1 MRRWLPMLLGLIA
14 LAVLISVAQVVG
26 LFPWALERVEQLGP
40 WAPAAF
46 VVLYALSV
54 VAMIPSIVPSVAA
67 GALFGVS
74 WGLPASVLGGALGAV
89 MAFGIGRSLAGRRL
103 ERRLQRDVRL
113 MALARLASERG
124 WRIVA
129 LARLTPVF
137 PFVVANFLF
146 GATTIRARDYFL
158 ASLVGTLPSNAV
170 YVYLGAAAGRVS
182 AVVGGSAE
190 TSNAERALFVLG
202 LVATIGLAVYL
213 RRLASEALSVRS

>member
-14 LAVLISVAQVVG
+14 LAVLISAAQALG
-26 LFPWALERVEQLGP
+26 LFPWALEQVEQLGL

-54 VAMIPSIVPSVAA
+54 LAMIPSVVPSFAA
-67 GALFGVS
+67 GALFGVAT
-74 WGLPASVLGGALGAV
+74 GLPASALGGALGAV
-89 MAFGIGRSLAGRRL
+89 MAFGVGRSLAGRFI
-103 ERRLQRDVRL
+103 ERRLEHDVRL
-113 MALARLASERG
+113 KALARLASERG

-137 PFVVANFLF
+137 PFVIANYLF
-146 GATTIRARDYFL
+146 GATAIRARDYFF

-182 AVVGGSAE
+182 AVADGTAE
-190 TSNAERALFVLG
+190 ASNGERALFALG
-202 LVATIGLAVYL
+202 LVATIGLAIYL
-213 RRLASEALSVRS
+213 RRLATEALSVRS